1 MEEKFG
7 IGILIHNHICITFLA
22 KSVPCNRSSV
32 IDYEEILG
40 IIEDYS
46 MGLDFST
53 KLLLKSDSLLAVRSL
68 FDRFTN
74 LSEFGALGSSFLA
87 QIDRGSS
94 IFSHVKRA
102 ENVLTHLLARTILDF
117 DVSFK

>member
-1 MEEKFG
+1 M
-7 IGILIHNHICITFLA
+7 
-22 KSVPCNRSSV
+22 

-68 FDRFTN
+68 IDRFTD
-74 LSEFGALGSSFLA
+74 LSELGALGASFLA
-87 QIDRGSS
+87 
-94 IFSHVKRA
+94 
-102 ENVLTHLLARTILDF
+102 
-117 DVSFK
+117 